1 MTYANFWLIVWT
13 DVIIKKKWTVTDLSI
28 RNLGQLN
35 TWESKTKY
43 ERLCAVPRGIWR
55 VSKEKLDA
63 LFSKSKPL
71 MSQRF

>member
-13 DVIIKKKWTVTDLSI
+13 DAIIKKKWTVTDLSI

-43 ERLCAVPRGIWR
+43 
-55 VSKEKLDA
+55 
-63 LFSKSKPL
+63 
-71 MSQRF
+71 